1 MKIVRVQSDRE
12 LTDLELNHIQGILTE
27 SQCEN
32 ESFINT
38 IEGYTSF
45 DGYAVVIGTGKGY
58 TYAVEV

>member
-1 MKIVRVQSDRE
+1 MKIVKVQSDRE
-12 LTDLELNHIQGILTE
+12 LSDLELNHIQGILSE

-38 IEGYTSF
+38 IDGYTSF
-45 DGYAVVIGTGKGY
+45 DGYAVVIGTGEGY